1 MSEAIRRCKEAPHRH
16 KIGDE
21 TTRCFASRYTGGL
34 HFVTVQPVGVKH
46 ILVPEHE

>member
-1 MSEAIRRCKEAPHRH
+1 MSETIRRCEEAPRRH

-34 HFVTVQPVGVKH
+34 HSVTVQPVGVKH
-46 ILVPEHE
+46 VPVPERE